1 VSGPTTRVILLPG
14 AYDTPQDFLTHG
26 FDQFATEA
34 GITLQTYPTDLT
46 AVADGTLIERLH
58 HEAIV
63 PARAEGGDTR
73 LLLGGISI
81 GGLMALTY
89 RDSHPDMVD
98 GLVLLAPYPGNRT
111 ITRAIAEAGGLGAW
125 EAGALAEADGELRG
139 WRALQRLS
147 RQRPAPV
154 WLGYGTDDRFAGGH
168 AQMAELLPPEQVFT
182 APGGHDWPTWR
193 QLWQS
198 MLIAGLGA

>member
-1 VSGPTTRVILLPG
+1 VSGPSTRVILLPG

-26 FDQFATEA
+26 FDQLAAEA
-34 GITLQTYPTDLT
+34 GIVLQTYPTDLT
-46 AVADGTLIERLH
+46 AVADGALIERLH
-58 HEAIV
+58 HEVIV
-63 PARAEGGDTR
+63 PARAKGDDTR

-89 RDSHPDMVD
+89 RDSHPHMVD

-111 ITRAIAEAGGLGAW
+111 ITRAIADAGGLASW
-125 EAGALAEADGELRG
+125 APGALAETDGEFRG
-139 WRALQRLS
+139 WRALQTLS

-154 WLGYGTDDRFAGGH
+154 WLGYGTEDRFAGGH

-193 QLWQS
+193 GLWQA
-198 MLIAGLGA
+198 MLIAGLDA